1 MIRKFIESSSDAAV
15 FQATYLA
22 ATARARLEL
31 SRAQR
36 AAVAA
41 AMSSPRRSRST
52 TIAPELPQ
60 AKLRSFDLI
69 LARCQ
74 SAATLLS
81 WRKQVTPGQKRDL
94 HAAIRRLQEMAAQL
108 P

>member
-1 MIRKFIESSSDAAV
+1 MTQNFIESSSDAAA

-22 ATARARLEL
+22 ATARARHEL

-41 AMSSPRRSRST
+41 VMTSPRRSRST
-52 TIAPELPQ
+52 ITPELPQ

-81 WRKQVTPGQKRDL
+81 WRKQVTPSQKRDL